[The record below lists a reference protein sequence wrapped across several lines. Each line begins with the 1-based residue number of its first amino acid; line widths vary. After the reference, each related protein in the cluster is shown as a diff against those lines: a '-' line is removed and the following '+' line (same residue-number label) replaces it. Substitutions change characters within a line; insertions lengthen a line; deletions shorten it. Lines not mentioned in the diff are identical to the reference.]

1 MASPRTLDVSFEDVT
16 LRVTAK
22 DVDHEEVRAV
32 GMDVLERVQSY
43 GARHPEFAR
52 SKKPIELPAEAP
64 AFARRMAEAGA
75 VAGVGPMY
83 SFRGALVEFVGRSL
97 LAKGRKDVVVSC
109 PGIWFV
115 VVRKRIQLSVRSGR
129 DAEPLSVVVRP
140 ELGVHG
146 VYSSLGRE
154 VDRSLPGHDD
164 GVVVVGNSP
173 TLAMAAATAAR
184 AILARREAIGD
195 ALTYLQGLP
204 GLFGA
209 MLVRGEQIG
218 FSGGIELAA

>member
-52 SKKPIELPAEAP
+52 SKGPIELPPDAP
-64 AFARRMAEAGA
+64 AFARRMAAAGA

-83 SFRGALVEFVGRSL
+83 AFRGALVEFVGRAL
-97 LAKGRKDVVVSC
+97 VAKGRKDVVVSC

-115 VVRKRIQLSVRSGR
+115 VTRKRITLSVRSGR
-129 DAEPLSVVVRP
+129 DAVPLSVVVKP

-154 VDRSLPGHDD
+154 VDRVLPGHDD
-164 GVVVVGNSP
+164 GVVVVANSP
-173 TLAMAAATAAR
+173 TLAAAAATAAR
-184 AILARREAIGD
+184 AILTRRESIGD
-195 ALTYLQGLP
+195 TLAYLQGLP

-209 MLVRGEQIG
+209 MLVRGEHIG
-218 FSGGIELAA
+218 FAGGIELAA